1 MASTPEFEPGSSA
14 LTTTPFL
21 LPLPLQFLL
30 SQEVM
35 ASSIATRKKGAN
47 LGIHYW
53 KSYGGHGFQHA

>member
-47 LGIHYW
+47 LGIHY
-53 KSYGGHGFQHA
+53 

>member
-1 MASTPEFEPGSSA
+1 MASKREIEPGSSA
-14 LTTTPFL
+14 LTTTSFL

-47 LGIHYW
+47 LGIHY
-53 KSYGGHGFQHA
+53 